1 MLILHAAQV
10 KGDLVLW
17 SEDSGTRLTP
27 PDRQTAGKHPYCA
40 QAQLLA
46 EAAGF
51 ETDDNSFAIAWLPSR
66 GDAPA
71 PSSPMAGPMPK
82 SRAQAPHQAMDRNNA
97 PAEAGASRPAAEDVR
112 PAAGPETRRRHRNGP
127 GLLGTRPAAG
137 SLPDGPAA
145 IPAQPVRTGRTDR
158 GGMDSGV
165 HR

>member
-82 SRAQAPHQAMDRNNA
+82 SRAKPRIRSWTVTTLRLRPEQAVPLLKTCHQRQ
-97 PAEAGASRPAAEDVR
+97 VLK
-112 PAAGPETRRRHRNGP
+112 P
-127 GLLGTRPAAG
+127 GVAIGTDLAYWHTPC
-137 SLPDGPAA
+137 SWQSP
-145 IPAQPVRTGRTDR
+145 
-158 GGMDSGV
+158 
-165 HR
+165 